1 MSLLSFDPN
10 QSSELIQMLGCLLV
24 LQRKKY
30 YKQPSREQV
39 ACLCMGLE
47 PAFEAL
53 DKNGNIPMML
63 VFESIQEEMGWGNW
77 SSHMRHLH
85 LSADMM
91 EHKVCTFDL
100 LLVCLYCSIGF
111 TKNGNVTSSDLST
124 LRVISSNLH
133 KPRSTVNMALHK
145 MPSSF
150 NKKELQNY
158 RGANGNYKAFA
169 EQPTELT
176 RT

>member
-1 MSLLSFDPN
+1 MV
-10 QSSELIQMLGCLLV
+10 LITSTAAIYLV
-24 LQRKKY
+24 LNFKSTY
-30 YKQPSREQV
+30 SYIITS
-39 ACLCMGLE
+39 
-47 PAFEAL
+47 
-53 DKNGNIPMML
+53 
-63 VFESIQEEMGWGNW
+63 
-77 SSHMRHLH
+77 
-85 LSADMM
+85 
-91 EHKVCTFDL
+91 
-100 LLVCLYCSIGF
+100 LYCSIGF

-133 KPRSTVNMALHK
+133 KPRSTVNKALHK

-158 RGANGNYKAFA
+158 RGANGNDKAFA